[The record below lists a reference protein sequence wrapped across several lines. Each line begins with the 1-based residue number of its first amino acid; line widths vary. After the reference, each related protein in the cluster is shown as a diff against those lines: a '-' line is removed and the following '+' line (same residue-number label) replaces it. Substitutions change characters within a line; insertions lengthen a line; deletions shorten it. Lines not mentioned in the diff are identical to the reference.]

1 MQRPADLPRLRGVF
15 HEWAFFV
22 FAALGVTLVATAPG
36 ARERLAGSVFA
47 GCLALSFGVSALYH
61 RITWRPAPRRVMR
74 RLDHAAIF
82 LLIAGTYTPFALLVL
97 DGAWRF
103 TILAVVWTGAAVA
116 IALKVAWVD
125 GPPWVSALLGI
136 GLGWAGVVAAP
147 QIYGSV
153 GVWGILL
160 MAASG
165 VAYTVGAVVYARR
178 RPDPLPAVFGYHEIF
193 HVLTIVAAVCN
204 FTAIAFF
211 VLR

>member
-22 FAALGVTLVATAPG
+22 SAALGVTLVVTAPG
-36 ARERLAGSVFA
+36 ARERLGAAVFA

-61 RITWRPAPRRVMR
+61 RITWRPAPRRLMR

-103 TILAVVWTGAAVA
+103 TILVVVWTGAAAA
-116 IALKVAWVD
+116 IALKVVWVD
-125 GPPWVSALLGI
+125 GPAWLSAALGI
-136 GLGWAGVVAAP
+136 GLGWAGVIAAP
-147 QIYGSV
+147 QIYDSV

-160 MAASG
+160 MAAG
-165 VAYTVGAVVYARR
+165 GIAYTLGAVVYARR
-178 RPDPLPAVFGYHEIF
+178 RPDPLPAVFGYHEVF

-204 FTAIAFF
+204 FAVIAFF